1 LFIIRANRSL
11 ATLQARRASEAKYMS
26 SGGDLFT
33 SSAATAPAQANDRVR
48 SISYT
53 KNKT

>member
-1 LFIIRANRSL
+1 LFIIRANRPL
-11 ATLQARRASEAKYMS
+11 ATLQARRASEAKYMT

-33 SSAATAPAQANDRVR
+33 SSAASAPAHANDRLR
-48 SISYT
+48 TISYT